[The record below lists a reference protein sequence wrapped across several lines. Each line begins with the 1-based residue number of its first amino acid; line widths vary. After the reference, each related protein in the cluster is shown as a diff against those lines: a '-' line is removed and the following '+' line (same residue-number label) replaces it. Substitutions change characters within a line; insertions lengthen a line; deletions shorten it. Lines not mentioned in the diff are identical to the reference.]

1 MDCPHSLELTI
12 WFVPSIIGNAVAVSN
27 HHHYHVC
34 TLTELDSQVSLI
46 GVVLGP
52 MFPLLVSHM
61 TRILPHWL
69 LTGCVGLVAG
79 LGMAGSAALPFAT
92 GLLASKYGI
101 GSLQPL

>member
-1 MDCPHSLELTI
+1 M
-12 WFVPSIIGNAVAVSN
+12 
-27 HHHYHVC
+27 
-34 TLTELDSQVSLI
+34 I
-46 GVVLGP
+46 GVVMGP

-61 TRILPHWL
+61 THILPRWL

-79 LGMAGSAALPFAT
+79 IGMAGSAALPFVT